1 MASEDER
8 YATQVSPAADALG
21 WGEALLDAGTSIEAQ
36 LGPEAAARFERELY
50 LFQRRRAFWYCIAVG
65 FLVIAFLVFD
75 LLDVVHADWTNSE
88 SLITLIAPGLDGVLA
103 AMYAAAAVAI
113 QRRAK
118 TRRQVL
124 TIFSWLLAAGG
135 SVMVVA
141 PAFLWSFVEA
151 GDPTRE
157 TWEGAFIGGMS
168 AITVVFLLHFLASL
182 FVALSPREAIMPL
195 VPITI
200 AFVATVV
207 FVYQGPMLLRMLLLA
222 LWPLAGGPGVLWST
236 WRHRRFVSRFRWQT
250 LGVRYRDM
258 RADLRDAR
266 RVHESQFPAP
276 ILEGPIRMQF
286 VYEPM
291 RDVGGDYLFAHRK
304 PDGGLLVVIFDV
316 SGHGVASALAASRL
330 HSELDRLANDRPDLS
345 ADEAIIVL
353 NRFAHRALA
362 PQAIFASAIA
372 IDLAPDGALRY
383 VNAGHPAGLLRRA
396 DGTLTE
402 LPATATLLGVLD
414 ASMYETAA
422 GHETLG
428 ADDLV
433 VACTDGV
440 HEAPSPSGEFFG
452 DDRFRRLV
460 ASGTDV
466 ERLPMS
472 VLAAVQR
479 HRDDEPA
486 DDVLVVAIWR
496 NP

>member
-1 MASEDER
+1 MASGDER
-8 YATQVSPAADALG
+8 KATEITPAADALG

-75 LLDVVHADWTNSE
+75 LLDVLHADWTNSE

-118 TRRQVL
+118 TRQQVL
-124 TIFSWLLAAGG
+124 AIFSWLLAAGG

-168 AITVVFLLHFLASL
+168 AITVVFLMHFLASL
-182 FVALSPREAIMPL
+182 FVALSPREAVMPL

-200 AFVATVV
+200 AFVATVA
-207 FVYQGPMLLRMLLLA
+207 FVYEGPVLLRMSLLV
-222 LWPLAGGPGVLWST
+222 LWPIAGAPGVLWST

-250 LGVRYRDM
+250 LGGRYRDM

-276 ILEGPIRMQF
+276 ILEGPVRMQF
-286 VYEPM
+286 AYEPM

-304 PDGGLLVVIFDV
+304 ADGGLVVVIFDV

-330 HSELDRLANDRPDLS
+330 HSELDRLATDRPEMT
-345 ADEAIIVL
+345 ADEAIVVL
-353 NRFAHRALA
+353 NKFAHRALA

-372 IDLAPDGALRY
+372 IEIASDGSLRY
-383 VNAGHPAGLLRRA
+383 VNAGHPPGLVRRE
-396 DGTLTE
+396 DGTLRD

-414 ASMYETAA
+414 AATFDTAGEVLA
-422 GHETLG
+422 LG
-428 ADDLV
+428 PRDLV
-433 VACTDGV
+433 VASTDGV

-452 DDRFRRLV
+452 DDRFRALV
-460 ASGTDV
+460 TSGSAP
-466 ERLPMS
+466 ERIPS
-472 VLAAVQR
+472 AVLDAVRR

-496 NP
+496 NA